1 MSKSI
6 NIKDLYVGQLVVRND
21 SPETQVYTVAS
32 VTKTEVKLFWKEG
45 PLHISEAWIDNAY
58 CYKPT
63 LAQIEYS
70 LHQNGPLVS
79 AADI

>member
-1 MSKSI
+1 MAKAI
-6 NIKDLYVGQLVVRND
+6 NDKDLYAGQLVVLN
-21 SPETQVYTVAS
+21 SNPETQVYTVGA
-32 VTKTEVKLFWKEG
+32 VTKTEVKLLWKEG
-45 PLHISEAWIDNAY
+45 PTRISESWMEHGN
-58 CYKPT
+58 CQKPT